1 MPNHTKLEFDTLT
14 SLRIS
19 YIIIIIIQIL
29 VRQTKIE
36 NFTIKNLNTFFIF
49 LNKFIFILL
58 VNTVFYIF
66 KI

>member
-19 YIIIIIIQIL
+19 NSIIIIIIQIE

-36 NFTIKNLNTFFIF
+36 NFTIKKI
-49 LNKFIFILL
+49 K
-58 VNTVFYIF
+58 YIF
-66 KI
+66 YLFQINLYLFY

>member
-19 YIIIIIIQIL
+19 YSINIIIIIQIE

-36 NFTIKNLNTFFIF
+36 NFTIKKLNIYFYLFQINLY
-49 LNKFIFILL
+49 L
-58 VNTVFYIF
+58 FY
-66 KI
+66 

>member
-19 YIIIIIIQIL
+19 NSIIIIIQIE

-36 NFTIKNLNTFFIF
+36 NFTIKKI
-49 LNKFIFILL
+49 K
-58 VNTVFYIF
+58 YIF
-66 KI
+66 YLFQINLYLFY

>member
-19 YIIIIIIQIL
+19 NSIIIIIQIE

-36 NFTIKNLNTFFIF
+36 NFMIKKI
-49 LNKFIFILL
+49 K
-58 VNTVFYIF
+58 YIF
-66 KI
+66 YLFQINLYLFY